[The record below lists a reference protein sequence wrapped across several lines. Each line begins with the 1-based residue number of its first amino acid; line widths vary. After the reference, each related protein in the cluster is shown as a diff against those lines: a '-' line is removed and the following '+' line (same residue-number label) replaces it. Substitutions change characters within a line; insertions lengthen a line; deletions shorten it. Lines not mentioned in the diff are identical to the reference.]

1 MACITE
7 NEYEL
12 HKSRTEKKLFDL
24 RQKQSELTRSI
35 SNLNI
40 KLDKCTDFVR
50 NISEIWVSGTLVQ
63 KQKLQKLMFPEG
75 IMIDPVSRQYRTC
88 KIQSLFSYIV
98 DLTKDTEGQK
108 KDSPIKN
115 TDESSLVAGT
125 GLEPVTFGL

>member
-1 MACITE
+1 MFWLSGKPKVKCFESALLSI
-7 NEYEL
+7 
-12 HKSRTEKKLFDL
+12 HRTL
-24 RQKQSELTRSI
+24 
-35 SNLNI
+35 
-40 KLDKCTDFVR
+40 CTDFVR
-50 NISEIWVSGTLVQ
+50 NISEIWGYGTLIQ

-98 DLTKDTEGQK
+98 DLTTDTEGQK
-108 KDSPIKN
+108 KDSPIKI